1 MKDLKEILFENMY
14 RTVECFNCV
23 VLREDREFQMHEIY
37 VLWNVILEAG
47 LYEEYN
53 KYATLKKLNGR
64 TARGKSNR
72 RILF

>member
-14 RTVECFNCV
+14 RTVECFNSV
-23 VLREDREFQMHEIY
+23 VLREDRKFYMHKIY
-37 VLWNVILEAG
+37 ALWHVILEAG

-64 TARGKSNR
+64 DEYFSKREES
-72 RILF
+72 